1 MESFV
6 WAPEQWLCD
15 QLTWQNSS
23 AVKAMKLEFGKNEGK
38 NEVHSSHF
46 GNVDSKDWLWKVP
59 HLKTLAVSLS
69 LTFQHFPTQG
79 KRNFNVD

>member
-46 GNVDSKDWLWKVP
+46 GAIYYKA
-59 HLKTLAVSLS
+59 LASIV
-69 LTFQHFPTQG
+69 TFVVTVTTVHA
-79 KRNFNVD
+79 R